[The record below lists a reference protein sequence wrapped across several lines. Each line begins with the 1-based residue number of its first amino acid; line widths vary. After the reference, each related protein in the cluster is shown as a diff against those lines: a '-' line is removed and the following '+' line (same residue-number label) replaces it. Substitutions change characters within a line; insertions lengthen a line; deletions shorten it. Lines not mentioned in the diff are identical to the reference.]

1 VVRPTCRGLIG
12 PFLCIYDSGLPGEA
26 RPPLLTA
33 ARLADYCREVA
44 GRIYEKRMSTGAYIG
59 GGIVAVGTI
68 EEGRTID
75 AA

>member
-1 VVRPTCRGLIG
+1 
-12 PFLCIYDSGLPGEA
+12 
-26 RPPLLTA
+26 
-33 ARLADYCREVA
+33 VA

-59 GGIVAVGTI
+59 GDIVAVGTI

>member
-1 VVRPTCRGLIG
+1 VIW
-12 PFLCIYDSGLPGEA
+12 PFLCTYHSGLRGKA
-26 RPPLLTA
+26 RPPPLTA
-33 ARLADYCREVA
+33 ARLADYCRDVA

-59 GGIVAVGTI
+59 GDIVAVGTI